1 MRKLILILT
10 AIALYTGV
18 FGQQADTLT
27 IADCL
32 RIAGE
37 RSPLNRQKQISG
49 EALSYKIK
57 NLSTNWYPA
66 IGLNAQATYNSETVD
81 FSDVLGDMPVSL
93 PSLPLDQYKIWADIN
108 QQLYDGGI
116 TRAQKNV
123 EKANY
128 EADIQQVESDLLRT
142 RQQVSLVYFSLLI
155 TEKNSAVLQ
164 VSLDELKER
173 KRAIQAGVNLGVVL
187 PENMLA
193 MEAEEIKLGQKLTEL
208 RLTREQLF
216 MTMSVLLDS
225 TLTGQ
230 QAITEPADPGSLD
243 QSVNRPE
250 LMVFDK
256 QKEVLRA
263 NQKLISASDLPKFFA
278 FSQAAYGRPGY
289 NILSNDFHTF
299 YSVGLGMKWNFLNYG
314 DNRRQKKILDIQKEV
329 VDIKRKSF
337 NDQLNIQM
345 QTEITNLKKYNELI
359 EQDKR
364 ILELRKAITAA
375 SLSKL
380 SSGII
385 TTNDY
390 LSDLDAEI
398 LAKLQYENHR
408 ILKLQAIYNYK
419 LLQGNL

>member
-345 QTEITNLKKYNELI
+345 QTEITNQKKYNELI